1 MAAVGSTPFCCGSHG
16 DFLDAR
22 THPSEPEISWAAAS
36 LKHQPT
42 VQANRIAVLEANR
55 NKFMIAT
62 SDWGESNQG
71 IEPEDDRQ
79 PGYRILCDQNFRQS
93 LYYQKCQP
101 MFPSLR
107 FWPGRGSV
115 R

>member
-1 MAAVGSTPFCCGSHG
+1 MAAVGSTPFCWGSHG
-16 DFLDAR
+16 DVLDAR
-22 THPSEPEISWAAAS
+22 THPSEPEISWAVAS
-36 LKHQPT
+36 LKDQTT
-42 VQANRIAVLEANR
+42 VQANMIAVPEANR

-93 LYYQKCQP
+93 LYYQKGLP
-101 MFPSLR
+101 TFPILPFRPRWDSAR
-107 FWPGRGSV
+107 
-115 R
+115 